1 LFVTPLKTTWDV
13 RITWAWSRDQ
23 SGLAFLDMARQR
35 SLSDLPEFLQSSP
48 FLPVCNISDSFTTA
62 QASQPKPTLAQI
74 IRSKRFRTIIIFAF
88 FVLAL
93 LFLPG
98 KLQAYHPLIRT
109 GLSGPKC
116 YFSPPITIPEIPE
129 EVDWTEF
136 AYSQYATTT
145 DYLCNSLMIF
155 ETLHRLGSKADRILL
170 YTSTL
175 LTSTENKIVGY
186 LLEKAQ
192 TEFNVKLI
200 PIEEQRKSNV
210 IRIWASSYTKLL
222 AFNQTQYS
230 RIIHLD
236 SDSTL
241 LSSLDELFF
250 LPPAPVVVP
259 KAYWLP
265 TPKLSSHIMLLTP
278 SSKTF
283 AKIQEEI
290 EKATKGI
297 YDMEIINSLFGST
310 CSILPHQAYALLTGE
325 LRSPD
330 PEHKAFF
337 DPATM
342 KWDPDQ
348 VMKEAKFVHFS
359 DYPFPKPWQETSAEE
374 QERAAPECVV
384 DDQEGDLDC
393 RAQNNWIGLYKDFKA
408 RRKVYSAVHFV
419 AF

>member
-1 LFVTPLKTTWDV
+1 
-13 RITWAWSRDQ
+13 
-23 SGLAFLDMARQR
+23 
-35 SLSDLPEFLQSSP
+35 
-48 FLPVCNISDSFTTA
+48 
-62 QASQPKPTLAQI
+62 
-74 IRSKRFRTIIIFAF
+74 
-88 FVLAL
+88 
-93 LFLPG
+93 
-98 KLQAYHPLIRT
+98 
-109 GLSGPKC
+109 
-116 YFSPPITIPEIPE
+116 
-129 EVDWTEF
+129 
-136 AYSQYATTT
+136 
-145 DYLCNSLMIF
+145 
-155 ETLHRLGSKADRILL
+155 
-170 YTSTL
+170 
-175 LTSTENKIVGY
+175 
-186 LLEKAQ
+186 
-192 TEFNVKLI
+192 LI
-200 PIEEQRKSNV
+200 PINEQRKSNV
-210 IRIWASSYTKLL
+210 IKIWASSYTKLL

-290 EKATKGI
+290 EEATKGI
-297 YDMEIINSLFGST
+297 YDMEIVNSLFGST

-325 LRSPD
+325 LRSPN
-330 PEHKAFF
+330 PEHKAFL

-342 KWDPDQ
+342 KWDPDR

-374 QERAAPECVV
+374 QERAVPDCVV

-393 RAQNNWIGLYKDFKA
+393 RARNNWIGLYKDFKA
-408 RRKVYSAVHFV
+408 RRKVYSAVTFV
-419 AF
+419 VF

>member
-1 LFVTPLKTTWDV
+1 
-13 RITWAWSRDQ
+13 
-23 SGLAFLDMARQR
+23 MARQR
-35 SLSDLPEFLQSSP
+35 RLSDLPEFLQSSP

-98 KLQAYHPLIRT
+98 KLQAYHTLIRT

-250 LPPAPVVVP
+250 LLPAPVVVP

-393 RAQNNWIGLYKDFKA
+393 RARNNWIGLYKDFKA

>member
-1 LFVTPLKTTWDV
+1 
-13 RITWAWSRDQ
+13 
-23 SGLAFLDMARQR
+23 MARQR
-35 SLSDLPEFLQSSP
+35 RLSDLPEFLQSSP
-48 FLPVCNISDSFTTA
+48 FLPVGNISDSFTTT

-74 IRSKRFRTIIIFAF
+74 IRSKRFRTIIVFAF

-93 LFLPG
+93 LILPS
-98 KLQAYHPLIRT
+98 KLQAYHPLIRI

-170 YTSTL
+170 YPSTL
-175 LTSTENKIVGY
+175 LASTENGIFGY

-192 TEFNVKLI
+192 AEFNVKLI
-200 PIEEQRKSNV
+200 PINEQRKSNV

-278 SSKTF
+278 SSTTF

-330 PEHKAFF
+330 PEHKAFL
-337 DPATM
+337 DSATM
-342 KWDPDQ
+342 EWDPDR
-348 VMKEAKFVHFS
+348 VMKEATFVHFS

-374 QERAAPECVV
+374 QERAVPECVV
-384 DDQEGDLDC
+384 NDQGENVDC
-393 RAQNNWIGLYKDFKA
+393 RARNIWIGLYKDFKA
-408 RRKVYSAVHFV
+408 RRKVYSPVLLLSFELIANKD
-419 AF
+419 AEYLWLG

>member
-1 LFVTPLKTTWDV
+1 
-13 RITWAWSRDQ
+13 
-23 SGLAFLDMARQR
+23 MARQR
-35 SLSDLPEFLQSSP
+35 RLSDLPDFLQSSP
-48 FLPVCNISDSFTTA
+48 FLPVGNFSDSFTTI
-62 QASQPKPTLAQI
+62 QVSQPKPTLAQI

-93 LFLPG
+93 LILPN
-98 KLQAYHPLIRT
+98 KLQAYHPLTRL

-116 YFSPPITIPEIPE
+116 YFSPPIAIPELPE
-129 EVDWTEF
+129 EVDWTEY

-170 YTSTL
+170 YSSTL
-175 LTSTENKIVGY
+175 LTSTENSLVGY

-192 TEFNVKLI
+192 AEFNVKLI
-200 PIEEQRKSNV
+200 PIKEQRKSNV

-222 AFNQTQYS
+222 AFNQTQYN
-230 RIIHLD
+230 RVLHLD

-250 LPPAPVVVP
+250 LPPAPIVVP

-278 SSKTF
+278 SSTTF
-283 AKIQEEI
+283 TKIQEEI

-297 YDMEIINSLFGST
+297 HDMEIVNSLFGST
-310 CSILPHQAYALLTGE
+310 CSVLPHQVYALLTGE
-325 LRSPD
+325 FSSSD
-330 PEHKAFF
+330 PEHKAFL

-342 KWDPDQ
+342 KWDPDR
-348 VMKEAKFVHFS
+348 VMKEAMFVHFS

-374 QERAAPECVV
+374 QERAVPECVA
-384 DDQEGDLDC
+384 DDREGNVDC
-393 RAQNNWIGLYKDFKA
+393 RARNIWIGLYKDFKA
-408 RRKVYSAVHFV
+408 RRKVYFSVIFV
-419 AF
+419 AC